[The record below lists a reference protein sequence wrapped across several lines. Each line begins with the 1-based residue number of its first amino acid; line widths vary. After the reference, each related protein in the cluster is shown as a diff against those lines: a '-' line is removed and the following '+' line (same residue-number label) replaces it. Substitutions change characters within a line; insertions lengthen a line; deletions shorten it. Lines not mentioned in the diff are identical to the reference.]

1 MGARRVWRWFYRKV
15 RATIVGGAAAGTL
28 GAVVIEAV
36 EEWNG
41 EATLSAFQQSTI
53 LQLVTLLGGVLAAT
67 RVTEDHA
74 PSPLQIAAMPAV
86 PAAEGL
92 AGEPRPTPPGP
103 ERGAGAD

>member
-1 MGARRVWRWFYRKV
+1 MGVRRGWKWLYRKV

-28 GAVVIEAV
+28 GAAVVELV
-36 EEWNG
+36 EEVNG

-74 PSPLQIAAMPAV
+74 PSARQLAALAERGATV
-86 PAAEGL
+86 PEL
-92 AGEPRPTPPGP
+92 ADEPRPSPPGP
-103 ERGAGAD
+103 ERGEF

>member
-1 MGARRVWRWFYRKV
+1 MAAGRVWRWFYRKV

-28 GAVVIEAV
+28 GAVVIELV

-53 LQLVTLLGGVLAAT
+53 LQFVTLVGGVLAAT

-74 PSPLQIAAMPAV
+74 PSDRQLAALSSTSAS
-86 PAAEGL
+86 EL